1 MTDKARPTVP
11 LEKVNL
17 WTLARL
23 LEDLIPEFKASRDG
37 DYSFGPIVKLNST
50 CSK

>member
-17 WTLARL
+17 GIISSFAR
-23 LEDLIPEFKASRDG
+23 G
-37 DYSFGPIVKLNST
+37 LNT
-50 CSK
+50 RI